1 MAAQE
6 AERERILQESR
17 QAEVINSV
25 MRRIEGNLQEYGNKM
40 TESLEVIKLDLN
52 QRFADQQTSIA
63 ASISN
68 LEKYLDD
75 VHK

>member
-1 MAAQE
+1 M
-6 AERERILQESR
+6 
-17 QAEVINSV
+17 INSV

-40 TESLEVIKLDLN
+40 TESLDVIKLDLN

>member
-1 MAAQE
+1 
-6 AERERILQESR
+6 
-17 QAEVINSV
+17 

-40 TESLEVIKLDLN
+40 TESLDVIKLDLN

>member
-1 MAAQE
+1 M
-6 AERERILQESR
+6 
-17 QAEVINSV
+17 INSV

-40 TESLEVIKLDLN
+40 TESLDVIKKDLN
-52 QRFADQQTSIA
+52 QRFVDQQSSIS